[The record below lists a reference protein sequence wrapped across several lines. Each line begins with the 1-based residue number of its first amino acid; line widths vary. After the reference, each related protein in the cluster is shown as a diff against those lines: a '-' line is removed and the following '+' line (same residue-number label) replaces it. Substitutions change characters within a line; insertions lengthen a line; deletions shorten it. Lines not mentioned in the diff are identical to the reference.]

1 MMYFCYIDESGTPE
15 IPGTSSHYVLCG
27 ISIPIDKWKKCDSQI
42 HAIKK
47 KYGLGEAEI
56 HTGWILRSYLEQSK
70 IPDFES
76 MDWTER
82 RSAVL
87 RERKKAIYSLQKSGN
102 KKLYKQSKKNYN
114 KTEAYIHL
122 TYAER
127 LSLIQ
132 EIADKIG
139 SWKFARIFAEAVDKT
154 HFNPAVAKR
163 TVDEMALEQIVSR
176 FENFMTIYEK
186 EPIKIYGALIHDN
199 NLTVAERHTK
209 LMQQFHRKGTLWT
222 SINHIIETPLFVNSE
237 LTSMVQIADLCS
249 YVMRRYFEL
258 GEKDLF
264 ERIKKIFDMHNGKI
278 VGVRHFTDSTCSCEV
293 CIEKKSKK

>member
-27 ISIPIDKWKKCDSQI
+27 ISIPIERWKKCDSQI

-47 KYGLGEAEI
+47 KYGLENAEI
-56 HTGWILRSYLEQSK
+56 HTGWILRSYLEQTK
-70 IPDFES
+70 ISDFES
-76 MDWTER
+76 MDWTAR
-82 RSAVL
+82 RAAVM
-87 RERKKAIYSLQKSGN
+87 RERKKTIYSLQHSGN
-102 KKLYKQSKKNYN
+102 KNLYKQSKKNYV

-127 LSLIQ
+127 VSFIK
-132 EIADKIG
+132 EIADKVG
-139 SWKFARIFAEAVDKT
+139 SWNYARIFAEAVDKT

-163 TVDEMALEQIVSR
+163 SVDEMTLEQIVSR
-176 FENFMTIYEK
+176 FESYMTICEK
-186 EPIKIYGALIHDN
+186 EPEKIYGALIHDN

-249 YVMRRYFEL
+249 YIMRRFFEL

-264 ERIKKIFDMHNGKI
+264 ERIKKRFDKHNGKL
-278 VGVRHFTDSTCSCEV
+278 VGVRHFTDDSCTCEV
-293 CIEKKSKK
+293 CLERKGKK